1 MQRKRLEDMNL
12 LDDFL
17 FNAVMTFPGIGE
29 RFCRLLL
36 QVVLGREI
44 GRLRVVAQRAFGG
57 RDEGFRGARLDVLAE
72 EELMDV
78 LADPSVFDIEPDNNG
93 DVVSLKDLPKRVRFY
108 HAIIDSRCLKK
119 GEGFGKLKRVFVIFV
134 CSYDPF
140 DRGRMVYTIRNMCEE
155 IPEME
160 YDDGMRTVFLNTK
173 GDGAGV
179 PEELVA
185 LLRFMEDT
193 REVNAVNDVLRE
205 LLEMVRVVKDDG
217 KVTVAYMKSFEIEQ
231 MWINKGIEQ
240 GISQGIAQ
248 GIEQGIEPASATELQ
263 AAMTNVETNLGN
275 SYKQGNGNK
284 ITATTAGVYA
294 IKATTTDTA
303 NYVYSPMAAF
313 VSFKPYTNVPTELK
327 DETVNAKRT
336 TIKIEKSSDEADGVV
351 EINKEVTYTV
361 RTNVP
366 YISDA
371 VEDKDVSYTITDTIE
386 GADYSVNDD
395 GKLVVSVQIGAGAAI
410 NKIVDVTTLQNGK
423 KQFVLDLSDVAKV
436 RTNANA
442 DVVISYKAIVKSEVV
457 NNSVVPNDGTHTFTP
472 KINTLYTGKITM
484 TKTDDGKEKVKLAN
498 AGFVIYR
505 VDGEKTYYALVS
517 KDAEKKNNE
526 YVVTGWTERFD
537 TAKADDN
544 LIITDTNGEAVVR
557 GLDDSYTYNFKEIKA
572 PEGYSVNTTD
582 SVATWG
588 TNQTA
593 ENRTGTATMSDTKL
607 NSLPST
613 GGMGTY
619 LFTIIGVVVMA
630 GAAGAFFISRRKG
643 SEE

>member
-160 YDDGMRTVFLNTK
+160 YDDGLRTVFLNTK

-185 LLRFMEDT
+185 LLRFLEDT

-217 KVTVAYMKSFEIEQ
+217 KVTVAYMKSFEIEHHGLLRGLIEACIRNRDPEAYQ
-231 MWINKGIEQ
+231 RITEGVISFSRGWMALHNPENRRKVTGELSTMEFSIAMLASGGWTNKEIGEHL
-240 GISQGIAQ
+240 GISINTVKHYLTD
-248 GIEQGIEPASATELQ
+248 IFCKL
-263 AAMTNVETNLGN
+263 NV
-275 SYKQGNGNK
+275 KK
-284 ITATTAGVYA
+284 R
-294 IKATTTDTA
+294 D
-303 NYVYSPMAAF
+303 
-313 VSFKPYTNVPTELK
+313 ELK
-327 DETVNAKRT
+327 KFML
-336 TIKIEKSSDEADGVV
+336 K
-351 EINKEVTYTV
+351 
-361 RTNVP
+361 
-366 YISDA
+366 
-371 VEDKDVSYTITDTIE
+371 
-386 GADYSVNDD
+386 
-395 GKLVVSVQIGAGAAI
+395 
-410 NKIVDVTTLQNGK
+410 
-423 KQFVLDLSDVAKV
+423 
-436 RTNANA
+436 
-442 DVVISYKAIVKSEVV
+442 
-457 NNSVVPNDGTHTFTP
+457 
-472 KINTLYTGKITM
+472 
-484 TKTDDGKEKVKLAN
+484 
-498 AGFVIYR
+498 
-505 VDGEKTYYALVS
+505 
-517 KDAEKKNNE
+517 
-526 YVVTGWTERFD
+526 
-537 TAKADDN
+537 
-544 LIITDTNGEAVVR
+544 
-557 GLDDSYTYNFKEIKA
+557 
-572 PEGYSVNTTD
+572 
-582 SVATWG
+582 
-588 TNQTA
+588 
-593 ENRTGTATMSDTKL
+593 
-607 NSLPST
+607 
-613 GGMGTY
+613 
-619 LFTIIGVVVMA
+619 
-630 GAAGAFFISRRKG
+630 
-643 SEE
+643 

>member
-160 YDDGMRTVFLNTK
+160 YDDGLRTVFLNTK

-185 LLRFMEDT
+185 LLRFLDDT

-248 GIEQGIEPASATELQ
+248 GIEQGIS
-263 AAMTNVETNLGN
+263 
-275 SYKQGNGNK
+275 QGISQG
-284 ITATTAGVYA
+284 ITQG
-294 IKATTTDTA
+294 
-303 NYVYSPMAAF
+303 
-313 VSFKPYTNVPTELK
+313 
-327 DETVNAKRT
+327 
-336 TIKIEKSSDEADGVV
+336 IEQG
-351 EINKEVTYTV
+351 
-361 RTNVP
+361 R
-366 YISDA
+366 
-371 VEDKDVSYTITDTIE
+371 
-386 GADYSVNDD
+386 
-395 GKLVVSVQIGAGAAI
+395 
-410 NKIVDVTTLQNGK
+410 
-423 KQFVLDLSDVAKV
+423 
-436 RTNANA
+436 
-442 DVVISYKAIVKSEVV
+442 SEERV
-457 NNSVVPNDGTHTFTP
+457 
-472 KINTLYTGKITM
+472 NTLR
-484 TKTDDGKEKVKLAN
+484 EKARADRLERELRKL
-498 AGFVIYR
+498 R
-505 VDGEKTYYALVS
+505 
-517 KDAEKKNNE
+517 
-526 YVVTGWTERFD
+526 
-537 TAKADDN
+537 
-544 LIITDTNGEAVVR
+544 R
-557 GLDDSYTYNFKEIKA
+557 G
-572 PEGYSVNTTD
+572 
-582 SVATWG
+582 
-588 TNQTA
+588 
-593 ENRTGTATMSDTKL
+593 R
-607 NSLPST
+607 
-613 GGMGTY
+613 
-619 LFTIIGVVVMA
+619 
-630 GAAGAFFISRRKG
+630 
-643 SEE
+643 